1 VSRPAV
7 PPAGERFARRVVTGC
22 AVAVVAACFGFS
34 FGNVLALGRYLGV
47 PEWVAW
53 LVAPA
58 VDLTVVG
65 LIVGVRHLSLRG
77 VAGRRLR
84 PARAMLLAAGLATW
98 ALNTAHALFVRG
110 HLGVVAYD
118 SLAPLLLI
126 GWAEVGPWFLRQF
139 RAATDPDTSTAAGSQ
154 AAAGRTVPADKR
166 PVPAAAPVPVPTAP
180 DAPVP
185 SAADAAA
192 PSRPRTAPAEPR
204 ATRPSPPSPA
214 SSAPPAGGRDGRRA
228 DRTGRADWAALAEQA
243 RRLAAAHLAT
253 HGRPIS
259 RDALRRTLRVSNQV
273 ASQLL
278 RTVNDQ
284 PLPAPTPAAQDGTAD
299 PAPPTHDGAVPQPAP
314 SSPEGHLA
322 NGDRSGRSATVP
334 TTPSVGAAAGPD
346 RDGDR
351 G

>member
-1 VSRPAV
+1 MTAEATPAAPV
-7 PPAGERFARRVVTGC
+7 QPGERFARRVVTGC
-22 AVAVVAACFGFS
+22 AVAVVTACFGFS

-65 LIVGVRHLSLRG
+65 LIVGVRYLSLRG

-84 PARAMLLAAGLATW
+84 PARLMLVAAGLATW
-98 ALNTAHALFVRG
+98 ALNTAHALLVRH

-139 RAATDPDTSTAAGSQ
+139 RTAANQDTSGSGSAAAETDRQITAAGTVPTAVGPVAGAGRL
-154 AAAGRTVPADKR
+154 AAAGRSPAAGA
-166 PVPAAAPVPVPTAP
+166 AAAP
-180 DAPVP
+180 
-185 SAADAAA
+185 
-192 PSRPRTAPAEPR
+192 
-204 ATRPSPPSPA
+204 RPSPAPADRKPSR
-214 SSAPPAGGRDGRRA
+214 SSPPAGTTPVPGEQDGRPVG
-228 DRTGRADWAALAEQA
+228 RTGRADPDVLAEQA
-243 RRLAAAHLAT
+243 RRLAAAHLAE

-259 RDALRRTLRVSNQV
+259 RDTLRRALRVSNQV

-278 RTVNDQ
+278 RSVNAQLPSSQ
-284 PLPAPTPAAQDGTAD
+284 PAGQDGTDGQDGRRPD
-299 PAPPTHDGAVPQPAP
+299 PAAVVPVSVMPPVAV
-314 SSPEGHLA
+314 G
-322 NGDRSGRSATVP
+322 V
-334 TTPSVGAAAGPD
+334 GPD
-346 RDGDR
+346 RDGHR

>member
-1 VSRPAV
+1 MTAKTAPAAPVRP
-7 PPAGERFARRVVTGC
+7 GERFARRVVTGC
-22 AVAVVAACFGFS
+22 AVAVVTACFGFS

-77 VAGRRLR
+77 VEGRRLR
-84 PARAMLLAAGLATW
+84 PARLMLIAAGLATW
-98 ALNTAHALFVRG
+98 ALNTAHALLVRH

-139 RAATDPDTSTAAGSQ
+139 RTAANQDTSGSGSAVAETERQITAAGT
-154 AAAGRTVPADKR
+154 AAASRPGPAPADLR
-166 PVPAAAPVPVPTAP
+166 
-180 DAPVP
+180 
-185 SAADAAA
+185 
-192 PSRPRTAPAEPR
+192 PSR
-204 ATRPSPPSPA
+204 
-214 SSAPPAGGRDGRRA
+214 SSPPAGTTPVTDERDGRPVG
-228 DRTGRADWAALAEQA
+228 RTGRADRDVLAEQA
-243 RRLAAAHLAT
+243 RRLAAAHLAE

-259 RDALRRTLRVSNQV
+259 RDALRRALRVSNQV

-278 RTVNDQ
+278 RAVNAQ
-284 PLPAPTPAAQDGTAD
+284 PPS
-299 PAPPTHDGAVPQPAP
+299 PQPAGQAGTDGQDGRRP
-314 SSPEGHLA
+314 
-322 NGDRSGRSATVP
+322 DREAVVP
-334 TTPSVGAAAGPD
+334 VPVMPPVAAGVGPD
-346 RDGDR
+346 RDGHR